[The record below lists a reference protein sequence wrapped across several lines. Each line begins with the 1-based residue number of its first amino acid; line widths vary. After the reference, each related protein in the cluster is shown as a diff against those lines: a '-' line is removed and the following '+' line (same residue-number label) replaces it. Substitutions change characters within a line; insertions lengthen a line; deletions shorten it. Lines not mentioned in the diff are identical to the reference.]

1 MIQHRLYRHHISVNR
16 DNTWIKDLSL
26 LGRDLSKVIMIDD
39 LQKNFQKQPDNGI
52 QIKAFTG
59 DGEDTALLELCP
71 VLKGTRASAEIYDYQ
86 VEDVRVALRFFR
98 EKMIENRENGVKNPH
113 MNISFSTT
121 RTKTN

>member
-71 VLKGTRASAEIYDYQ
+71 VLKGTLSSSQR
-86 VEDVRVALRFFR
+86 
-98 EKMIENRENGVKNPH
+98 
-113 MNISFSTT
+113 STT
-121 RTKTN
+121 IRSKTSGSHCGSSGKR